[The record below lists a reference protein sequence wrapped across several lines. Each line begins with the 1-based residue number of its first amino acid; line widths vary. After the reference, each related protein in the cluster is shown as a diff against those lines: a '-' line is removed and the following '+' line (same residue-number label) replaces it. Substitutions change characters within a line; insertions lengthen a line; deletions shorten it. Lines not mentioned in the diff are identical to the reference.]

1 MGTSFRALGREVE
14 PVRVRNPD
22 SILDQRFFYHPAML
36 FLLYLIVKVAARL
49 LALGRSNGS
58 SSDLEILVLQHQV
71 RVLQRKAGRPRLRP
85 LDRAVMAAASRILP
99 RERWISFIVTPQTI
113 LRWHRELV
121 RRKWTYGRRG
131 NPGRPPIDAEVRE
144 LILRLARENPRWGAV
159 RVQGELRKLGIRVG
173 ATTIRMLL
181 RKAGF
186 GPAPRRTGP
195 TWSEFLKAQAK
206 GIMACDFFCVETIRL
221 KTLYVLMFIE
231 LQTRRVFVTAS
242 TAHPDSAWVTQQAR
256 NLSIDGDDRAP
267 PVRFLIH
274 DRDSK
279 FSGSFDEV
287 FRSAGTEV
295 ILSPIR
301 APNANAFA
309 ERWVRTVRAEC
320 LDWML
325 ILGRRHLDRVLR
337 TYVAHYNGHRA
348 HRALG
353 LAAPLDGSEDLV
365 PIRPRG
371 VHRRNVLGGLIHEY
385 HGMAA

>member
-1 MGTSFRALGREVE
+1 M
-14 PVRVRNPD
+14 
-22 SILDQRFFYHPAML
+22 
-36 FLLYLIVKVAARL
+36 
-49 LALGRSNGS
+49 
-58 SSDLEILVLQHQV
+58 
-71 RVLQRKAGRPRLRP
+71 
-85 LDRAVMAAASRILP
+85 RI
-99 RERWISFIVTPQTI
+99 
-113 LRWHRELV
+113 
-121 RRKWTYGRRG
+121 
-131 NPGRPPIDAEVRE
+131 
-144 LILRLARENPRWGAV
+144 
-159 RVQGELRKLGIRVG
+159 QGELRRLGIRVG

-181 RKAGF
+181 RKEGL
-186 GPAPRRTGP
+186 GPAPMRTGP

-206 GIMACDFFCVETIRL
+206 GIIACDFFCVETIQL
-221 KTLYVLMFIE
+221 KTLYVLTFIE

-256 NLSIDGDDRAP
+256 NLSIDGDGRAP
-267 PVRFLIH
+267 PVWFLIH

-287 FRSAGTEV
+287 FRSEGTEV

-309 ERWVRTVRAEC
+309 ERWVRTVRTEC

-337 TYVAHYNGHRA
+337 TYVAHYNGHRT

-365 PIRPRG
+365 SIRPRE

>member
-1 MGTSFRALGREVE
+1 MAARGSGDSTCRVGRTAGSCPQSLQRFSDLLRGLARSNPPSLGQAFHDRGNIVRRHASVARLDVG

-22 SILDQRFFYHPAML
+22 SIFDQRFFYHPAML

-49 LALGRSNGS
+49 LALGRSDGS
-58 SSDLEILVLQHQV
+58 SRDLEILVLQHQV

-85 LDRAVMAAASRILP
+85 LDRAVMAAESRILP

-131 NPGRPPIDAEVRE
+131 NPGRPPIDPEVRE

-159 RVQGELRKLGIRVG
+159 RIQGELRKLGIRVG

-181 RKAGF
+181 RKAGL

-242 TAHPDSAWVTQQAR
+242 TAHPDSAWVTQQGGSPGLRVSVWMRDAAGR
-256 NLSIDGDDRAP
+256 SPSTQPNRPVDPDLRRLLKGPSAP
-267 PVRFLIH
+267 AVPRP
-274 DRDSK
+274 
-279 FSGSFDEV
+279 
-287 FRSAGTEV
+287 
-295 ILSPIR
+295 SP
-301 APNANAFA
+301 
-309 ERWVRTVRAEC
+309 
-320 LDWML
+320 
-325 ILGRRHLDRVLR
+325 
-337 TYVAHYNGHRA
+337 
-348 HRALG
+348 
-353 LAAPLDGSEDLV
+353 
-365 PIRPRG
+365 
-371 VHRRNVLGGLIHEY
+371 
-385 HGMAA
+385 